1 MANFGRRGEAW
12 ERTVSRIRRAIKYG
26 RLHRLLQEGLLLR
39 SKLRKPEKG
48 RALKLFL
55 IVSCGW
61 VCFKRI
67 SVKNATGS
75 NCWMLKVLLRSIAK
89 VVIEPDFQ
97 LITCRLP
104 TESSIIT
111 LESCYF
117 MWTSNCKDAKLY
129 SKVERMGA
137 PYSCLH
143 AFIHWHH
150 AGAGLK
156 FFIHLR
162 HRAWAALCM
171 PYIAPQCIR
180 AKIKHAHSFYL
191 TIWLW

>member
-55 IVSCGW
+55 IVSWRW

-75 NCWMLKVLLRSIAK
+75 NWWMLKVLLRSIAK

-156 FFIHLR
+156 IFIHLR
-162 HRAWAALCM
+162 HGSLGSSVHAL
-171 PYIAPQCIR
+171 
-180 AKIKHAHSFYL
+180 HSP
-191 TIWLW
+191 TVHPSKN